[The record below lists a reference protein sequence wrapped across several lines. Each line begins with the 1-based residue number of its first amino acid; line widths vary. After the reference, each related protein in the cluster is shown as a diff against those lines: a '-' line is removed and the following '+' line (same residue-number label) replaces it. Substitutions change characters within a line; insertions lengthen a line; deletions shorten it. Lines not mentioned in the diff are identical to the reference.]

1 MILMLFLSF
10 FFSQQAIECITQ
22 GRELERPRTCP
33 KEVYLLMQGCWQRE
47 PQQRMV
53 IKDIHS
59 RLLALVKNPPVYLDI
74 LGWGSS
80 EAGGMEVLIW
90 GLVPLNTIRLIRGLK
105 VCQSLPAA
113 AFPASMLDPPSP
125 YPSPDPVNCPVI
137 LWKPVKCLPKC

>member
-1 MILMLFLSF
+1 MYFFYRYCLVVIIKNPSPLVSFMLLTDGHSSGSGLMKAPSTSF
-10 FFSQQAIECITQ
+10 GVKINTNAFSPGQAIECITQ

-74 LGWGSS
+74 LG
-80 EAGGMEVLIW
+80 
-90 GLVPLNTIRLIRGLK
+90 
-105 VCQSLPAA
+105 
-113 AFPASMLDPPSP
+113 
-125 YPSPDPVNCPVI
+125 
-137 LWKPVKCLPKC
+137 